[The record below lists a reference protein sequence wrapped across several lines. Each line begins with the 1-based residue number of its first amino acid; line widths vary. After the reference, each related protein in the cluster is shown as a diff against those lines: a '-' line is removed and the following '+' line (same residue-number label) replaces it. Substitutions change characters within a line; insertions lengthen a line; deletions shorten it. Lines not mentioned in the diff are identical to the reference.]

1 MFLSDIALL
10 STVLLC
16 KMSSHFNSRSRSK
29 IWLLD
34 EYLPMKD
41 VDSDRI
47 VFRGAHPPTVKDV
60 FMNFK
65 GQHAKLQEETKRQ
78 SKVRHAAEK
87 TLLEV
92 KDWWLKTGIDLK
104 SDNGLLKM
112 ILGLNDTYQT
122 LLKHKKRSSEKEV
135 ESRKQFVDDCR
146 QIFWP
151 VSKKFEQ
158 KTASSCNP
166 ILEDFHWLQALKDST
181 RHACIGCKDIKTA
194 KKLKRKIT
202 EKINEAERKKIK
214 PPIEKNANLNTMVI
228 DSEES
233 KDE

>member
-1 MFLSDIALL
+1 
-10 STVLLC
+10 
-16 KMSSHFNSRSRSK
+16 MSSHFNSRSRSK

-47 VFRGAHPPTVKDV
+47 VFCGAHSPTVKDV

-87 TLLEV
+87 TLFEV

-135 ESRKQFVDDCR
+135 ESR
-146 QIFWP
+146 
-151 VSKKFEQ
+151 
-158 KTASSCNP
+158 
-166 ILEDFHWLQALKDST
+166 
-181 RHACIGCKDIKTA
+181 
-194 KKLKRKIT
+194 
-202 EKINEAERKKIK
+202 
-214 PPIEKNANLNTMVI
+214 
-228 DSEES
+228 
-233 KDE
+233 